1 MTPKMHLCPQLGDH
15 LMITIEALSAFSD
28 NYIWLL
34 QDAQHKRVAVVDPG
48 DAAPV
53 QAWLQQHDDWTLSDI
68 LITHHHNDHVGG
80 VEQLRRETGARVHG
94 PANENIPGRDQ
105 ALVDGDRIEVLGLA
119 LQVFEVPGHTLG
131 HIAFYQPEQHWLFSG
146 DTLFAA
152 GCGRLFEG
160 TPAQMYQSLQR
171 LAALPD
177 TTLVYC
183 AHEYTLSN
191 LRFARAVEPAN
202 PAIAERFRQ
211 VEAWREQGRIS
222 LPSDLAMERATNPF
236 LRTAETSVKEMLASR
251 EGHAL
256 GSESEVFAALRAW
269 KDHF

>member
-105 ALVDGDRIEVLGLA
+105 ALVDGDRIEVLGMA

-256 GSESEVFAALRAW
+256 GSDGEVFAALRAW
-269 KDHF
+269 KDRF